1 MVKINRPVKLLFLF
15 IFAWLLTAC
24 NFPGLQTPA
33 PNFSSEML
41 KETLAAQGNAGLGNP
56 SPVGPVLPLTTQAT
70 EAPLVV
76 QLTSQPTSVFLPPDD
91 ELFVYYLTQPGDTLV
106 AIARRFDVSPGLM
119 TPQPDLAQDSF
130 LPHGLLLQIPR
141 QLESPAQ
148 WGVLLPDNEV
158 IQSPSSVGFD
168 IETYVREAGG
178 YLSRHREDVLN
189 GRLTG
194 AQIIQRV
201 AAESS
206 VNPRFLLAL
215 LEFRSGWVFG
225 EPASASKKDYPIGFQ
240 VPGQT
245 GLYRELIMVATHLNA
260 GYYGWRD
267 GSIVE
272 MKFRDATLARI
283 PPKLNAGSAAVQYLF
298 SKFYR
303 REAWEPALFAPG
315 SFPEKYGQ
323 MFGDP
328 WARAAAFGPL
338 FPEGISQPELELP
351 FSPGERWSLTGGPH
365 PSWKTGSP
373 RGAVDFAPVTGEP
386 ACAVSKA
393 WVLAAASGLVIRS
406 ERSAVTI
413 DLDGDGLEQTGWVL
427 LYYHIA
433 EKERIPAGTYVE
445 KDDPIGHPSC
455 EGGAST
461 GTHFHFARKYN
472 GEWIAADGPLRM
484 NLGGWLAY
492 AAEKNYQGEFRN
504 GEKVAVAS
512 PVGPRTSIIVR
523 E

>member
-1 MVKINRPVKLLFLF
+1 MAKRDRKASLLLSLLF
-15 IFAWLLTAC
+15 IGIVSGC
-24 NFPGLQTPA
+24 NFPGLQTPQ
-33 PNFSSEML
+33 PDLTVGML
-41 KETLAAQGNAGLGNP
+41 KLTLAAQN
-56 SPVGPVLPLTTQAT
+56 PVGLESTQSLDLT
-70 EAPLVV
+70 APTVPQTTSTPADAETTP
-76 QLTSQPTSVFLPPDD
+76 QLTAVFLPPDD
-91 ELFVYYLTQPGDTLV
+91 ELFRYYLSQPGDTL
-106 AIARRFDVSPGLM
+106 AALSSRFSVSPDAI
-119 TPQPDLAQDSF
+119 TPQIDQPEDAF
-130 LPHGLLLQIPR
+130 LQHGLLLQIPR
-141 QLESPAQ
+141 QFETPVE
-148 WGVLLPDNEV
+148 WGAVLPDSEV
-158 IQSPSSVGFD
+158 LQSPTSLDFD
-168 IETYVREAGG
+168 IEGFIREAGG
-178 YLSRHREDVLN
+178 YLSRHGENVQN
-189 GRLTG
+189 GYLTG
-194 AQIIQRV
+194 AQIIDRV
-201 AAESS
+201 ASESS
-206 VNPRFLLAL
+206 INPRFLLAL
-215 LEFRSGWVFG
+215 LEFRSGWVYG
-225 EPASASKKDYPIGFQ
+225 EPASASKREYPIGFQ

-303 REAWEPALFAPG
+303 REAWGAALFEPG
-315 SFPEKYGQ
+315 NFSEEYVQ

-328 WARAAAFGPL
+328 WDRAAAYGPL
-338 FPEGISQPELELP
+338 FPEGIMQPELELP

-386 ACAVSKA
+386 ACMVSRA
-393 WVLAAASGLVIRS
+393 WVLAAASGLVVRN
-406 ERSAVTI
+406 ERSVITI
-413 DLDGDGLEQTGWVL
+413 DLDGDGFEQTGWVL

-433 EKERIPAGTYVE
+433 EKDRIPAGTYVE
-445 KDDPIGHPSC
+445 TDDPIGHPSC

-484 NLGGWLAY
+484 NLGGWQAY